1 MRDPEKKM
9 ENAQELE
16 QAMKEAKMNEL
27 CEDCRFAEWDYNES
41 GSWIEDCK
49 KGLRPEWDEEQ
60 ESIECDGFMEEAWF
74 DEDRSDRC

>member
-1 MRDPEKKM
+1 MDRDPEKEM

-16 QAMKEAKMNEL
+16 QAMKEARMNEL

-49 KGLRPEWDEEQ
+49 KGLRPEWYNDQ
-60 ESIECDGFMEEAWF
+60 DTAECYGFMEVARDDGTE
-74 DEDRSDRC
+74 EDY